1 MVATPSA
8 RSHASMSASA
18 TPPVRRATTIG
29 GTATPRRLACR
40 RNVLRS
46 LALRPRWARPKASS
60 RACVRAVYAL
70 SKSRST
76 PPTSTVEP
84 ADADVVV

>member
-1 MVATPSA
+1 
-8 RSHASMSASA
+8 
-18 TPPVRRATTIG
+18 
-29 GTATPRRLACR
+29 
-40 RNVLRS
+40 
-46 LALRPRWARPKASS
+46 
-60 RACVRAVYAL
+60 VYAL